1 MKKTVLF
8 LINGFGIEK
17 KDSYSIYD
25 ANALPT
31 LDKMMNNN
39 LYTSIES
46 SASDYTTGYQLFSTG
61 TLKTN
66 NYAYLNDLIENN
78 KLIDNESFK
87 KFNNDNIGKVSRIHF
102 FVHLNSED
110 VIETLNKFV
119 KYLKLDMNRV
129 IVHFILNQSNLAEYK
144 SITTLINNFT
154 FSSFKA
160 TNIGLIFGESIIT
173 DSNNLEEQKNLARI
187 LFNSKSGE
195 KWPEYA
201 KKLNGL
207 SNNNILPINI
217 PPFCINDD
225 FTVKDNDT
233 FIFFNF
239 SKCNYKSLIDGIMS
253 PPIVYK
259 TVDTTTLQ
267 LYSLFPIDNETRVTN
282 LLDNI
287 RASEYMADYLDKTN
301 VNTAILTD
309 QENLNIINYMVNGFA
324 NLLPPKIKYLLSN
337 KELLANKEQM
347 QKLIFDSGYDLIIIN
362 TRIDNLKTI
371 NEIKDMLH
379 TIDSYVAILEELCQE
394 KATLIISSLF
404 GINKEL
410 QISSLSP
417 EKGLVNFYGSVPCI
431 VVNSTYSKEEYALGF
446 GTVINILGTA
456 LKCCNE
462 KSKYPTLIK
471 QKNALFKSLKEKL
484 EQLKK

>member
-25 ANALPT
+25 AKALPT
-31 LDKMMNNN
+31 LDEMMNNN
-39 LYTSIES
+39 LYTSLES
-46 SASDYTTGYQLFSTG
+46 NASDYTTGYQLFSTG

-66 NYAYLNDLIENN
+66 NYSYLNDLIDNN
-78 KLIDNESFK
+78 KLIENENLK
-87 KFNNDNIGKVSRIHF
+87 KFNNDNIGKETRIHIF
-102 FVHLNSED
+102 IHLNSED
-110 VIETLNKFV
+110 VIESLNKFV
-119 KYLKLDMNRV
+119 KYLKLDLNRV
-129 IVHFILNQSNLAEYK
+129 IVHFILNQNSLTEYK

-160 TNIGLIFGESIIT
+160 ANIGLIFGENIIT
-173 DSNNLEEQKNLARI
+173 DINNLEEQKNLDRI

-207 SNNNILPINI
+207 SNNNVLPINI

-225 FTVKDNDT
+225 FTIKDNDT

-239 SKCNYKSLIDGIMS
+239 NKCNYKNLADGIIN

-259 TVDTTTLQ
+259 TVDTSTLHI
-267 LYSLFPIDNETRVTN
+267 YSLFPLENETRVTN

-287 RASEYMADYLDKTN
+287 RATDYMADYIEKTN
-301 VNTAILTD
+301 INTAILTD

-324 NLLPPKIKYLLSN
+324 NILSPKIKYLLSS

-347 QKLIFDSGYDLIIIN
+347 NKLIYDSGYDLIIIN

-371 NEIKDMLH
+371 NEIKEALH
-379 TIDSYVAILEELCQE
+379 EIDGYGAILKELCQD
-394 KATLIISSLF
+394 KATLIVSSLF
-404 GINKEL
+404 GINKEM

-417 EKGLVNFYGSVPCI
+417 EKALVNFYGSVPCI
-431 VVNSTYSKEEYALGF
+431 VINSEYSKEEYSLGF
-446 GTVINILGTA
+446 GTIINVLGTA
-456 LKCCNE
+456 LKCCNDE
-462 KSKYPTLIK
+462 SKYPTLIK

-484 EQLKK
+484 DHFKK